1 MENKVR
7 YKLHKVKKQ
16 WVTLAVASAALATI
30 VGGSVATS
38 SLTSAEEI
46 NNTNGS
52 PSTTTVGENT
62 NPVVEKEV
70 GTTTEVGNTSNAT
83 TTERAAVTADKP
95 AETTVQPN
103 SGTTSDRAAAV
114 EVEAKPETT
123 AKPEV
128 AAKPET
134 ATTSEVAANAG
145 VAAPTAEKS
154 KELSEAEIKAAV
166 SLDNIKKEK
175 DGKYYYLLEDGSHKK
190 NFAITVNGQVLYFDE
205 NGALSST
212 STYSFTQETT
222 NLVTDFTK
230 NNAAYDST
238 KASFELVDGYLTADS
253 WYRPKEILEAGTT
266 WKASTEKDFRPLLIA
281 WWPNVD
287 TQVNYLNYMSK
298 VFNLEAKYTSTDKQ
312 ADLNRAAK
320 DIQVKIEQ
328 KIQAEKSTQWLRE
341 TISAFVKTQPQWNKE
356 TENYSKGGGEDHLQ
370 GGALLYVN
378 DSRTPWAN
386 SNYRLLNRT
395 ATNQTGTI
403 NKSVLD
409 EQSDPNHMGGF
420 DFLLANDVDL
430 SNPVVQAEQLNQIH
444 YLMNWGSIVMGDKD
458 ANFDGIRVDAVDN
471 VNADMLQLYTNYF
484 REYYGV
490 NKSEAQAL
498 AHISVLE
505 AWSLNDNH
513 YNDKTDGA
521 ALAMENKQR
530 LALLFSLAKPIKDRT
545 PAVSPL
551 YNNTFNTT
559 QRDFKT
565 DWINKDGSTAYN
577 EDGTA
582 KQSTIGKYN
591 EKYGDASGNYVFIRA
606 HDNNVQ
612 DIIAEIIK
620 KEINKK
626 SDG

>member
-1 MENKVR
+1 LLYFGKDG
-7 YKLHKVKKQ
+7 
-16 WVTLAVASAALATI
+16 AL
-30 VGGSVATS
+30 TS
-38 SLTSAEEI
+38 S
-46 NNTNGS
+46 
-52 PSTTTVGENT
+52 
-62 NPVVEKEV
+62 
-70 GTTTEVGNTSNAT
+70 
-83 TTERAAVTADKP
+83 
-95 AETTVQPN
+95 
-103 SGTTSDRAAAV
+103 
-114 EVEAKPETT
+114 
-123 AKPEV
+123 
-128 AAKPET
+128 
-134 ATTSEVAANAG
+134 
-145 VAAPTAEKS
+145 
-154 KELSEAEIKAAV
+154 
-166 SLDNIKKEK
+166 
-175 DGKYYYLLEDGSHKK
+175 
-190 NFAITVNGQVLYFDE
+190 
-205 NGALSST
+205 
-212 STYSFTQETT
+212 STYSFTQGTT
-222 NLVTDFTK
+222 NIVDGFSI
-230 NNAAYDST
+230 NNRAYDSSE
-238 KASFELVDGYLTADS
+238 ASFELIDGYLTADS
-253 WYRPKEILEAGTT
+253 WYRPVSIIKDGVT
-266 WKASTEKDFRPLLIA
+266 WQASTAEDFRPLLMA

-298 VFNLEAKYTSTDKQ
+298 VFNLDAKYTSTDKQ
-312 ADLNRAAK
+312 ETLNVAAK

-386 SNYRLLNRT
+386 SNYRLLNHT
-395 ATNQTGTI
+395 ATNQKGTI
-403 NKSVLD
+403 DKSVLD

-471 VNADMLQLYTNYF
+471 VDADMLQLYTNYF

-490 NKSEAQAL
+490 NKSEANAL

-530 LALLFSLAKPIKDRT
+530 LALLFSLAKPIKERT

-559 QRDFKT
+559 QRDEKT
-565 DWINKDGSTAYN
+565 DWINKDGSKAYN
-577 EDGTA
+577 EDGTV

-591 EKYGDASGNYVFIRA
+591 EKYGDASG
-606 HDNNVQ
+606 
-612 DIIAEIIK
+612 K
-620 KEINKK
+620 PCP
-626 SDG
+626 